1 MYLCLLYIGYLS
13 LINILFIMNFLL
25 LKAFGRTYE
34 APFCELQTMEEEDV
48 LCAASFGVEDF
59 EYDQDGIL
67 EL

>member
-1 MYLCLLYIGYLS
+1 
-13 LINILFIMNFLL
+13 MNFLL
-25 LKAFGRTYE
+25 KACGRAYE

>member
-1 MYLCLLYIGYLS
+1 
-13 LINILFIMNFLL
+13 MNFL
-25 LKAFGRTYE
+25 LKAFGRAYE

-48 LCAASFGVEDF
+48 LCASFGVEDF

>member
-1 MYLCLLYIGYLS
+1 MYLCHLCIGYLS

-25 LKAFGRTYE
+25 KACGKAYE